1 MREVFSSSIAIYK
14 LETGDTTRFRPLLT
28 NKILATSKQ
37 MPKSFFGLADLLDR
51 SWEEMTNSDRDLT
64 AAMLEI
70 RSVPPQRLQNIP
82 ILFALG
88 TTLELATLSE
98 EARPSKP
105 GQCAIALCRA
115 QIDFISRTT
124 DTRKFITAIVE
135 ETANDCL
142 AMMR

>member
-1 MREVFSSSIAIYK
+1 
-14 LETGDTTRFRPLLT
+14 
-28 NKILATSKQ
+28 
-37 MPKSFFGLADLLDR
+37 MPKSFFGLPDLLER
-51 SWEEMTNSDRDLT
+51 SWAEMTNSDRDLT

-70 RSVPPQRLQNIP
+70 RSVPPQRLQYIP

-88 TTLELATLSE
+88 TTLELATLPE
-98 EARPSKP
+98 EARPSKSS
-105 GQCAIALCRA
+105 QCAIALCRT

-124 DTRKFITAIVE
+124 DTREFITAIVE